1 MKYLII
7 LLLMPSLIF
16 SEQNIAYIDSS
27 YIIQTS
33 SKYKKISDK
42 LEKNTKEVTKKLRKE
57 KDSLIK
63 ELKKL
68 DTNQKNKKALEYDKK
83 IKEVDSDLKNQ
94 AIQSYN
100 TFYEDLKVAT
110 TKYVSKENNIDMIID
125 IANLDQSP
133 FLTFD
138 SYKNINNELIKI
150 IDSQ

>member
-1 MKYLII
+1 
-7 LLLMPSLIF
+7 MPSLIF